1 MATTRVRLHGHKRK
15 NVAEQ
20 EVEKSN
26 MKEPMAMARLAWI
39 ASELGSAIR
48 LSEGNHHTAEAST
61 DEDPERWRD
70 AAYSIRHTSRR
81 YSLLTASVYRTGQ
94 LRYCRRLSSKQTLKQ
109 FFFFHNHR
117 R

>member
-39 ASELGSAIR
+39 ASELVPQSDFPKEPIIPQKPPPTRIRSVGGTLRTLSATLHSVT
-48 LSEGNHHTAEAST
+48 LS
-61 DEDPERWRD
+61 
-70 AAYSIRHTSRR
+70 
-81 YSLLTASVYRTGQ
+81 
-94 LRYCRRLSSKQTLKQ
+94 
-109 FFFFHNHR
+109 
-117 R
+117 

>member
-39 ASELGSAIR
+39 TSEVGSATGFPKETIIPQKP
-48 LSEGNHHTAEAST
+48 SPHDN
-61 DEDPERWRD
+61 PEFWR
-70 AAYSIRHTSRR
+70 AAAFFIRHTSRR

-94 LRYCRRLSSKQTLKQ
+94 LRYCRRLSRKQMRKLTSSI
-109 FFFFHNHR
+109 NT
-117 R
+117 

>member
-48 LSEGNHHTAEAST
+48 LSEGTHHTAEAST
-61 DEDPERWRD
+61 DENPERWRD
-70 AAYSIRHTSRR
+70 AAYSIRHTPLR
-81 YSLLTASVYRTGQ
+81 YSLLTASVYPTGQ
-94 LRYCRRLSSKQTLKQ
+94 LPYCWQAGSNEPVGWPRTRRLPTV
-109 FFFFHNHR
+109 
-117 R
+117 

>member
-26 MKEPMAMARLAWI
+26 MKEPMAMGSPRLDRVTA
-39 ASELGSAIR
+39 GFAIR

-61 DEDPERWRD
+61 DENPERWRD
-70 AAYSIRHTSRR
+70 AAYSIRHTPRR
-81 YSLLTASVYRTGQ
+81 YSLLTASVYPTGQ
-94 LRYCRRLSSKQTLKQ
+94 LPYCWQAGCNEPIGWPRTRRLPTV
-109 FFFFHNHR
+109 
-117 R
+117 

>member
-39 ASELGSAIR
+39 ASELGSATGFPKETIIPQR
-48 LSEGNHHTAEAST
+48 PPP
-61 DEDPERWRD
+61 DEDPECWWD
-70 AAYSIRHTSRR
+70 AAHSIRHTPRR
-81 YSLLTASVYRTGQ
+81 YSLLTVVFTELINSHIVG
-94 LRYCRRLSSKQTLKQ
+94 KQEV
-109 FFFFHNHR
+109 
-117 R
+117 